1 MDFSVC
7 VYNIYIYII
16 FEDRFAP
23 IVAKVKG
30 EPFVLGLNTLFY
42 KANQFLRFDRVNQA
56 REAAA

>member
-1 MDFSVC
+1 MC
-7 VYNIYIYII
+7 VSICIYII